1 MVFDVRGYGFPLKY
15 ISSLR
20 HLSRRS
26 GQFGSVS
33 NRSKVLVVLPAG
45 AVGGAETRTLTLL
58 RGLEGFDRVL
68 VTQSAVAPMYEDLGL
83 PVYRFDDYGCRDPY
97 ACTMSGN
104 VLRYARVIAD
114 IVRSEEVDLLL
125 GMMHNGTTFANAAKY
140 AFLLPVRSVGTILGN
155 VSAYFAQIQRA
166 PNPAEQR
173 MLRFCTLG
181 SNGVIVPSEGI
192 KTDLVENFG
201 ANPRKIQVIYN
212 GVDLERTR
220 DSARAPCDLPCL
232 DLPRVVTAGRLSD
245 QKDFST
251 LLRAFRL
258 VVDRHPSTLVI
269 VGDGELRARVE
280 QMISDLDL
288 TDHVIMTGFQANPFP
303 YMKDGEVFVLS
314 SYFEGFG
321 NVLVEAMS
329 LGKPVVATD
338 CPSGPGEIIREGI
351 CGHLVAVGDHEGM
364 AAALLRILQ
373 DPEHRRHLSRG
384 AIARSEVFSA
394 QSMIEGFD
402 RYLKRFV
409 DL

>member
-1 MVFDVRGYGFPLKY
+1 MNY
-15 ISSLR
+15 INGLR
-20 HLSRRS
+20 HLSRRLVRP
-26 GQFGSVS
+26 VS
-33 NRSKVLVVLPAG
+33 LSRRPKVLVVLPAG

-68 VTQSAVAPMYEDLGL
+68 VTQSAVADIYQGLGL

-97 ACTMSGN
+97 LCTISEN

-114 IVRSEEVDLLL
+114 IARSEDVDILL
-125 GMMHNGTTFANAAKY
+125 GMMHNGTTFANAAKHV
-140 AFLLPVRSVGTILGN
+140 FLLRVRSVGTILGN
-155 VSAYFAQIQRA
+155 VSGYFSQIQRA
-166 PNPAEQR
+166 PTAAEER
-173 MLRFCTLG
+173 MLRFCTQG

-192 KTDLVENFG
+192 KTDLVANFG
-201 ANPRKIQVIYN
+201 ANPRKIQIIYN
-212 GVDLERTR
+212 GIDLDRTR
-220 DSARAPCDLPCL
+220 DLARAPCDLPRH
-232 DLPRVVTAGRLSD
+232 DLPRVITACRLSD

-258 VVDRHPSTLVI
+258 VLDREPSTLVI
-269 VGDGELRARVE
+269 VGDGELRAHVE
-280 QMISDLDL
+280 QMISDLQL
-288 TDHVIMTGFQANPFP
+288 TDHVIMTGFQSNPFP
-303 YMKDGEVFVLS
+303 YMKDGALFVLS

-338 CPSGPGEIIREGI
+338 CPSGPGEIILEGT

-364 AAALLRILQ
+364 AAAILKILQ
-373 DPEHRRHLSRG
+373 NQEYRRHLSAG

-394 QSMIEGFD
+394 KAMIEGFD
-402 RYLKRFV
+402 SYFKRFV